1 MTTNKIESIQQIVSN
16 ETGVAIN
23 KLRENS
29 RKANIIMARHLSMY
43 FSRWYSEQSLMTISI
58 AHGKGTHG
66 TVINACSS
74 VDDQK
79 KTSAKYRELY
89 ERIYTQVKQLKTK

>member
-1 MTTNKIESIQQIVSN
+1 MVTINQVQEIVSR
-16 ETGVAIN
+16 ETKVELTAI
-23 KLRENS
+23 RANS
-29 RKANIIMARHLSMY
+29 RKENIVVARHLSMY
-43 FSRWYSEQSLMTISI
+43 FCRWYTEQSLLKIAA

-79 KTSAKYRELY
+79 KTNSKYRETY
-89 ERIYTQVKQLKTK
+89 ERILLQIKSIK